1 MVKEITPGQIK
12 IIRTI
17 ISERKMDHMKD
28 DLILSASD
36 GRTNSTKE
44 LYFAEADALIKTLNV
59 DSKKKEDK
67 SYKMRG
73 KILSMAHEM
82 QWYLPGTRKLN
93 YARINEW
100 CEKFGY
106 LHKRLDRY
114 TYSELPKLVTQFES
128 VHKDYLKKI

>member
-17 ISERKMDHMKD
+17 ISERKMDHIKD
-28 DLILSASD
+28 DLILSASE
-36 GRTNSTKE
+36 GRTSSTKQ
-44 LYFAEADALIKTLNV
+44 LYYVEADALIKSFNAG
-59 DSKKKEDK
+59 SKKQEDK

-82 QWYLPGTRKLN
+82 QWYKPGTRNLN
-93 YARINEW
+93 YDRINEW

-114 TYSELPKLVTQFES
+114 TYSELPKLVSQFEA

>member
-17 ISERKMDHMKD
+17 ISARKLDHMKD
-28 DLILSASD
+28 ELILSASE
-36 GRTNSTKE
+36 GRTSSTKD
-44 LYFAEADALIKTLNV
+44 LYFIEADALIKSLNTEG
-59 DSKKKEDK
+59 KKEEDK

-82 QWYLPGTRKLN
+82 QWYKPGTRKLN
-93 YARINEW
+93 YDRINEW

-114 TYSELPKLVTQFES
+114 TYSELPKLVTQFEA
-128 VHKDYLKKI
+128 VHKDFLKKI